1 MAPNFLPSLVTR
13 HSSLSNCA
21 ALMCATLAAHI
32 SAAQFD
38 LDPYSF
44 REETNGV
51 YRSFG
56 QAVCAAPEPASPSI
70 ELHARIKPE
79 RCPSPNWAGLGL
91 TACHTALDH
100 WQLSFIKTPDI
111 TGSKHRFEL
120 KAMVGG
126 VWGGENGTATLLK
139 RKTSAT
145 WEYGREYDF
154 SLVCSPERI
163 EGTITDAATGKAVFH
178 AAYKLSEGGTFPWR
192 PAIHVNGELEGV
204 LSNVRVTLPNAA
216 DTDIAPPAFPP
227 FVPSGPETGLRGT
240 ATGFFHIETIDG
252 RDWPIDPTGRAVIL
266 AGTQHISPRGAHS
279 DVLGYSPYGRFVAT
293 NYPSTSAW
301 ADETLARL
309 ADWGFTMI
317 GNACPFGLL
326 GHKTLPHVRN
336 IQLGQRVCRGDP
348 DWYIKEWKFRPCSA
362 LPNVF
367 HPQFA
372 AACEWRA
379 REQCAP
385 FKDDP
390 WLVGWF
396 IDNELAWWCESR
408 ATLATGLFDAV
419 AALPPEHSAKK
430 ELERWISKKSEL
442 SPEGALK
449 PRSGHLSRE
458 AALNGGEVDFDIKV
472 DFLRH
477 YARTYYEK
485 TTAAIRKADPNH
497 MVMGSRYAGLNG
509 AHPVVWEEAG
519 RFCDIVT
526 FNCYPWADLD
536 MGIVFD
542 KKGGV
547 PMTERFQEYHGYAK
561 KPLMITEWSF
571 PAMDHGHPCTTGAGQ
586 RFRTQKERAEATSLF
601 ARTMLADPHVAG
613 YDYFKW
619 YDQPREGTTRWCPE
633 DCNYGLVN
641 DAGRPYPEITGV
653 FKALHSDLL
662 RWRLAPPPK
671 PKPATPQGGCS
682 KLESERE
689 RYWAVATVFAT
700 ELNTEHWVLNTGH
713 YQNADMK
720 AISIQYP
727 TASIQQPVSNASAPQ
742 PPCGVAEADGRWALS
757 NGFMRLSGR
766 IGSSYIADEIVF
778 SWGAD
783 YSRGAVASSPAASP
797 PAPPASAVGRLGAL
811 LATIDHG
818 TNVWIDIDRVESA
831 TFSRDTTNGIVSVDV
846 RATGAL
852 GREATLRPQSG
863 HLNGEAALNGDCES
877 NSIAF
882 AISMRL
888 SLAPGATSAL
898 AEIISFENLGKTP
911 IPMRSLY
918 MRVWPLDKTP
928 VPMPRVP
935 NLWKGPNEA
944 LWKTELIQPQPS
956 ASNLPQPPRGVAA
969 SWGITSVDASAR
981 SFRFWIHK
989 DNGSLH
995 PDASFAPRP
1004 SETDPIEIA
1013 PGASWTPPSPMSA
1026 RIFIRQ

>member
-1 MAPNFLPSLVTR
+1 MANKHHSSLVTR
-13 HSSLSNCA
+13 LSSFSNCA
-21 ALMCATLAAHI
+21 ALICAALAAHI

-56 QAVCAAPEPASPSI
+56 QAVCAAPGPASQSI
-70 ELHARIKPE
+70 SLYARIKPE
-79 RCPSPNWAGLGL
+79 QCPSPNWAGLGL

-126 VWGGENGTATLLK
+126 VWGGESGTATLLE
-139 RKTSAT
+139 RNTFAT

-178 AAYKLSEGGTFPWR
+178 AAYKLSEDGTFPWR
-192 PAIHVNGELEGV
+192 PAIHVNGELKGV
-204 LSNVRVTLPNAA
+204 FTNVRVVLPDAA
-216 DTDIAPPAFPP
+216 DTAIAPPAFPP
-227 FVPSGPETGLRGT
+227 YVPSGPETGLRGT
-240 ATGFFHIETIDG
+240 ATGFFHMETIDG

-266 AGTQHISPRGAHS
+266 AGTQHINPRGAHS

-348 DWYIKEWKFRPCSA
+348 DWYIKEWLFRPCSA

-408 ATLATGLFDAV
+408 ATLATGLFDTV
-419 AALPPEHSAKK
+419 AALPPEHSARKA
-430 ELERWISKKSEL
+430 LDAFLAERRTSLHNPAQNE
-442 SPEGALK
+442 
-449 PRSGHLSRE
+449 
-458 AALNGGEVDFDIKV
+458 IKV

-477 YARTYYEK
+477 YARTYYEI
-485 TTAAIRKADPNH
+485 TTSAIRKADPNH

-641 DAGRPYPEITGV
+641 DVGQPYPEITGV
-653 FKALHSDLL
+653 FKALHGDLL

-671 PKPATPQGGCS
+671 PMQNAQCTMHN
-682 KLESERE
+682 ESERE
-689 RYWAVATVFAT
+689 RYWAEAT
-700 ELNTEHWVLNTGH
+700 
-713 YQNADMK
+713 
-720 AISIQYP
+720 AI
-727 TASIQQPVSNASAPQ
+727 APQ
-742 PPCGVAEADGRWALS
+742 PSCGVAEGDGRWALS
-757 NGFMRLSGR
+757 NAFMRLSGR
-766 IGSSYIADEIVF
+766 IGSRYMADEIAF
-778 SWGAD
+778 
-783 YSRGAVASSPAASP
+783 SRGAGASHTICP
-797 PAPPASAVGRLGAL
+797 AVGSLGAL

-831 TFSRDTTNGIVSVDV
+831 TFTRDTTNGIVSATI
-846 RATGAL
+846 RATGGA
-852 GREATLRPQSG
+852 GG
-863 HLNGEAALNGDCES
+863 AALPSVPDCEGD
-877 NSIAF
+877 SIPF
-882 AISMRL
+882 AISLRL

-898 AEIISFENLGKTP
+898 AEIISFENLGKMP

-918 MRVWPLDKTP
+918 MRVWPLDKSP
-928 VPMPRVP
+928 VPVPRVP

-944 LWKTELIQPQPS
+944 LWKTELPLPQPV
-956 ASNLPQPPRGVAA
+956 ASNLPQPPRGTTV
-969 SWGITSVDASAR
+969 SWGVTSVDASAR

-989 DNGSLH
+989 DNGTLH
-995 PDASFAPRP
+995 PDASFLPRP
-1004 SETDPIEIA
+1004 SETEPIDIA
-1013 PGASWTPPSPMSA
+1013 PGATWTPPSPMSA